1 MKGNRINYLIRGYY
15 LDSLSTE
22 EWAEFSIVLQQI
34 SFEELENSF
43 LELMHDESNADSG
56 VQMNDEIGFEV
67 NLQKILTIDK
77 IEEVNLPDV
86 PVRKSA
92 ISIVYSLGAVAASI
106 LLILFVGH
114 YVWNLKETKELK
126 SVEAISTEGDL
137 LPGQD
142 GGVLTLSSG
151 KTINLETLPEGELVT
166 SENENVAVSITRTK
180 ANYSIIQQI
189 PVAKLVYQQIETPK
203 GRRFKVGLSD
213 GTTVW
218 LNAGSKLRF
227 PVQFAEDHRDVFLSG
242 EAYFEV
248 AHDADKPFRV
258 RFEHM
263 KNSHIAVLGTKFNVR
278 SYLEDHDMTTTLFE
292 GKVRV
297 YHNKNAL
304 LLQPGEIAV
313 SSAEGAIR
321 LMKSNNLRQAIAWK
335 DNYFHFE
342 QADLPT
348 LMAELSRW
356 YDFEVVFPEN
366 IPQELYSGK
375 IDKSLTFNQIIK
387 ILGGAN
393 LKYRLEPGRKVVI
406 IE

>member
-1 MKGNRINYLIRGYY
+1 MEGNRIKYLIRGYY

-34 SFEELENSF
+34 SFEELEHSF
-43 LELMHDESNADSG
+43 LELMNDESNADSG
-56 VQMNDEIGFEV
+56 VQMPVGFEV

-77 IEEVNLPDV
+77 TERVDRPVV
-86 PVRKSA
+86 PVRKLP
-92 ISIVYSLGAVAASI
+92 ISIFYSLVAIAASV
-106 LLILFVGH
+106 LLILFLGH
-114 YVWNLKETKELK
+114 YVWNKRETKELNT
-126 SVEAISTEGDL
+126 VETISTERDL

-142 GGVLTLSSG
+142 GGLLTLSSG

-166 SENENVAVSITRTK
+166 SESENVAVSITRSK

-218 LNAGSKLRF
+218 LNAGSKLRY

-248 AHDADKPFRV
+248 AHDNDRPFRV
-258 RFEHM
+258 RFAHT
-263 KNSHIAVLGTKFNVR
+263 KNSHIEVLGTKFNVR
-278 SYLEDHDMTTTLFE
+278 NYRDDSGITTTLFE

-297 YHNKNAL
+297 HHNKNAL
-304 LLQPGEIAV
+304 VLQPGEIAV
-313 SSAEGAIR
+313 SSSEGTIS
-321 LMKSNNLRQAIAWK
+321 LLKSNNLRQSIAWK

-356 YDFEVVFPEN
+356 YDFEVVFPEDM
-366 IPQELYSGK
+366 PQERYSGK
-375 IDKSLTFNQIIK
+375 IDKNLTFNQIIK

-393 LKYRLEPGRKVVI
+393 LKYRLEPGRKVII